1 MDRKLSFYRHETKLN
16 KLFCIFVHSHKFLY
30 NENKIF
36 SCEVG
41 AGSAGSVIASR
52 LSEDGHNILLIEAG
66 GMPPF
71 FLNVPVITPALQES
85 VYDWRYV
92 TTAQIEACKGLTNNV
107 GDSKSI

>member
-1 MDRKLSFYRHETKLN
+1 M
-16 KLFCIFVHSHKFLY
+16 
-30 NENKIF
+30 
-36 SCEVG
+36 G
-41 AGSAGSVIASR
+41 AGSSGPIIASR

-92 TTAQIEACKGLTNNV
+92 TTPQIQACKGLSNNV
-107 GDSKSI
+107 GHSINLKKLVNCNANKMVLIESYFLTISKAFGLGEKFLEEVVD